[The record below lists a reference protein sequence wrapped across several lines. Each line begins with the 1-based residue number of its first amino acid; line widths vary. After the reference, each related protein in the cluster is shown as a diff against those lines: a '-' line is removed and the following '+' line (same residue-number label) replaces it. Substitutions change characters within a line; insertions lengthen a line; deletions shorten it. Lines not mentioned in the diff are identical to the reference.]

1 MSALASRFILDE
13 HGEKIEVVL
22 SMEMYEQLLG
32 DLRDLATIVDRY
44 DEALVSMAEVLQRLE
59 QRGIISPPS
68 AAASN

>member
-1 MSALASRFILDE
+1 MSTLASRFILDE
-13 HGEKIEVVL
+13 QGNKIEVVL

-68 AAASN
+68 SAASE

>member
-1 MSALASRFILDE
+1 MSSLASRFILDDQ
-13 HGEKIEVVL
+13 GNKVEVVL

-68 AAASN
+68 SEASK